1 MSKIKLKLEDYNVG
15 SSTVMKEMEAS
26 FFASEINVKITGN

>member
-1 MSKIKLKLEDYNVG
+1 MSKVRVRLEDYNVE

-26 FFASEINVKITGN
+26 IRASPIGITGA